1 MTSGREADWFLEYE
15 ERRID
20 LREGEITLGRSRGC
34 GVVLRDPSVSRGHAL
49 LSVRQGRVT
58 LQDLRSS
65 NGTYV
70 NGKRLDK
77 ETVVEDGD
85 RLVIGET
92 ELFLRRVRDGHG
104 GPDGPGGRRIET
116 GEVSLFCP
124 ACGLPIHGSAGGRC
138 PGCGAELSLGRLPR
152 LSEAVGLGEALPTG
166 EALGSAAAD
175 SWERTSFRQRAA
187 WAAAGSREIPAP
199 LPQLAA
205 ITPST
210 PVTPLTPFALPK
222 VPPDPA
228 PSGPDA
234 FPAPEPPDPIAT
246 AETRQRDA
254 SGPRATSVTA
264 PLSELPMSV
273 REAEGRPAATRERS
287 GAAVPLAPVP
297 PPPAPPTGLWSR
309 LAGFFRG
316 KDATRD

>member
-1 MTSGREADWFLEYE
+1 MTSGSDEGWFLEYE

-20 LREGEITLGRSRGC
+20 LREGEVTLGRSRGC

-92 ELFLRRVRDGHG
+92 ELYLRRVRDGQA

-116 GEVSLFCP
+116 GEASLFCP

-152 LSEAVGLGEALPTG
+152 ISEAIGLGEVLPVG
-166 EALGSAAAD
+166 EVLGASSSD
-175 SWERTSFRQRAA
+175 SWDRTGFRQQAA
-187 WAAAGSREIPAP
+187 RAAAGAREVLTPPVPLPLPAP
-199 LPQLAA
+199 LA
-205 ITPST
+205 
-210 PVTPLTPFALPK
+210 PVPPLPVPRL
-222 VPPDPA
+222 PPDPGLGD
-228 PSGPDA
+228 P
-234 FPAPEPPDPIAT
+234 PEPPDAIST

-254 SGPRATSVTA
+254 SGAQGIS
-264 PLSELPMSV
+264 
-273 REAEGRPAATRERS
+273 PAA
-287 GAAVPLAPVP
+287 AASPSLELP
-297 PPPAPPTGLWSR
+297 PPPARPAGLWSR
-309 LAGFFRG
+309 LASFFRG
-316 KDATRD
+316 SKATRG

>member
-1 MTSGREADWFLEYE
+1 MMTSGREADWFLEYE

-20 LREGEITLGRSRGC
+20 LREGEVTLGRSRGC

-92 ELFLRRVRDGHG
+92 ELFLRRGRDGHG
-104 GPDGPGGRRIET
+104 GPDAPGGPAGRRIET

-152 LSEAVGLGEALPTG
+152 LSEAFGLGEALPTG
-166 EALGSAAAD
+166 EALASAASD

-187 WAAAGSREIPAP
+187 RTAAGSREVLTPPAP
-199 LPQLAA
+199 IAPIAVPQL
-205 ITPST
+205 
-210 PVTPLTPFALPK
+210 
-222 VPPDPA
+222 PPDPGSA
-228 PSGPDA
+228 DSPG
-234 FPAPEPPDPIAT
+234 PEPPDPVST

-254 SGPRATSVTA
+254 SGPLAASPRP

-273 REAEGRPAATRERS
+273 REAERRPAARERS
-287 GAAVPLAPVP
+287 GAVVPLPPVP
-297 PPPAPPTGLWSR
+297 AAPAPPASLWSR
-309 LAGFFRG
+309 LAGLFRG
-316 KDATRD
+316 GKTTRD